1 MAKSLRRRTRPHR
14 CNYRQPRTTNVRA
27 RTAKWVALA
36 DWDKLGAVLSA
47 APDSDAR
54 PHPPGNPQPTL
65 DTHTVFADPVAWSLS
80 VTTGH
85 RACGVFRLSTV
96 GEMATLHATTATKTV
111 GPAGASMRQTS
122 SCWPSQSVQQLAP
135 SSWGAIWERCAMPR
149 TERHAR
155 HCQMGGDGSADCG
168 GNGRAPRRCGARL

>member
-14 CNYRQPRTTNVRA
+14 CNYRQPRPTNVRA

-36 DWDKLGAVLSA
+36 DRDKLGAVLSA

-65 DTHTVFADPVAWSLS
+65 DTRTVFADPVAWSLS

-96 GEMATLHATTATKTV
+96 GGNGYTSRDNGDQNRWARRSVHATDVQLLALTV
-111 GPAGASMRQTS
+111 GATACAVFLAGYLGAVHHAANRTP
-122 SCWPSQSVQQLAP
+122 CAP
-135 SSWGAIWERCAMPR
+135 LS
-149 TERHAR
+149 
-155 HCQMGGDGSADCG
+155 DG
-168 GNGRAPRRCGARL
+168 RRW